1 MRAPTKLLVYALVA
15 VTLFAARPAR
25 AADDDWF
32 GRDKALHFSVSAI
45 LASGTYAVSAA
56 FFDARYPPLLLGAGV
71 SLGAGVGKE
80 LADLAG
86 MGTPSWK
93 DLAWDV
99 IGTVAG
105 LAVAYGLD
113 LAIRGVSREHPALG
127 LPETSPR
134 TTRYLGP
141 SPGGLVLRF

>member
-1 MRAPTKLLVYALVA
+1 VRAPRKLVVYALVA
-15 VTLFAARPAR
+15 VTLSAARPAR
-25 AADDDWF
+25 ADDDWL
-32 GRDKALHFSVSAI
+32 GRDKALHFSVSAL

-56 FFDARYPPLLLGAGV
+56 FFEARYPPLLLGAGV
-71 SLGAGVGKE
+71 SLGAGIGKE

-86 MGTPSWK
+86 YGTPSWK

-127 LPETSPR
+127 LPER
-134 TTRYLGP
+134 GTTRPAALLAP
-141 SPGGLVLRF
+141 SPAGLVIRF